1 MDINCWIFQR
11 FIANCYCLWNN
22 CTNNI
27 KKRIDNQK
35 TVCLVPNNSLFQI
48 DLKGDID

>member
-11 FIANCYCLWNN
+11 FIANCCCLWNN